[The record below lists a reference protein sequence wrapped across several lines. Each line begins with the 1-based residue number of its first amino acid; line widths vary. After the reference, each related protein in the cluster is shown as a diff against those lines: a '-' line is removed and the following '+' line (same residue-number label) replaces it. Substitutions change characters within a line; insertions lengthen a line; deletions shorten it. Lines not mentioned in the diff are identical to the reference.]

1 MKARNHAA
9 TAAVR
14 GDIGS
19 SLVETRIIQTR
30 LMLVSSILQG
40 NNELVKKSLE
50 NIRKDSQNPWNKKL
64 NIYLQETDIK
74 YEDIPEMSKNAIKK
88 KIREMDNKKWME
100 ELETKTSLAMYK
112 KHKTEI
118 KEELIYDNRLA
129 TKIWFGSRT
138 NTLEINI
145 ENRHR
150 EEKSTKCDLCEKEDE
165 TTIHFIL
172 ECEKLDD
179 KRNKELIRK
188 YTQTEKEDT
197 LAKILFSKDD
207 TEEIKY
213 MLENMWRK
221 RTRIKRNNE
230 EKEKEILEIRKSK
243 ESSKE

>member
-1 MKARNHAA
+1 
-9 TAAVR
+9 
-14 GDIGS
+14 
-19 SLVETRIIQTR
+19 
-30 LMLVSSILQG
+30 
-40 NNELVKKSLE
+40 
-50 NIRKDSQNPWNKKL
+50 
-64 NIYLQETDIK
+64 
-74 YEDIPEMSKNAIKK
+74 MSKNAIKK
-88 KIREMDNKKWME
+88 KIREMDNRKWKKDI
-100 ELETKTSLAMYK
+100 ETKTSLTMYK

-118 KEELIYDNRLA
+118 KEESIYDNRLA

-150 EEKSTKCDLCEKEDE
+150 ENKNTKCDLCGKEDE

-172 ECEKLDD
+172 ECEKLED

-213 MLENMWRK
+213 MLENLWRK
-221 RTRIKRNNE
+221 QTRIKRNIE
-230 EKEKEILEIRKSK
+230 EKEKENIETRKIRKQRIINKKNVK
-243 ESSKE
+243 EKNNQ

>member
-1 MKARNHAA
+1 
-9 TAAVR
+9 
-14 GDIGS
+14 
-19 SLVETRIIQTR
+19 
-30 LMLVSSILQG
+30 MLVSSILQG
-40 NNELVKKSLE
+40 KNELVKKSLE

-64 NIYLQETDIK
+64 NMYLQETDIK

-88 KIREMDNKKWME
+88 KIREMDNKKWVK

-150 EEKSTKCDLCEKEDE
+150 EEKSTKCDLCGKEDE

-230 EKEKEILEIRKSK
+230 EKEKENIGNRNNRKQRIINRKKVREKIGKKSK
-243 ESSKE
+243 EQNRIEKIEEKM